1 MGEVSENM
9 NPNEYEI
16 TNGYVGSFGISY
28 KTATAETLAE
38 AVTAAAQRNNTT
50 EERITEMLQNGVNV
64 AWCDSPNYHYDHGTG
79 YIRRKRA
86 PRPEPQLV
94 RCDCGHSVERAL
106 VMSASLGTSCP
117 DCYDRMS
124 D

>member
-1 MGEVSENM
+1 M

-16 TNGYVGSFGISY
+16 TTGYVGSFGISY
-28 KTATAETLAE
+28 KTATHETLAE
-38 AVTAAAQRNNTT
+38 AVAAAAKRNGKT
-50 EERITEMLQNGVNV
+50 EAEIGATLESGMAV
-64 AWCDSPNYHYDHGTG
+64 AWCDSPNYYYDHGIG
-79 YIRRKRA
+79 YIRRKRTPKPA
-86 PRPEPQLV
+86 PVLV

-106 VMSASLGTSCP
+106 VMNASLGTSCP

>member
-1 MGEVSENM
+1 MDA
-9 NPNEYEI
+9 NEYEI

-28 KTATAETLAE
+28 KTATPETLSE
-38 AVTAAAQRNNTT
+38 AITAAAKRNNVT
-50 EERITEMLQNGVNV
+50 EARIIEMLRGGVKV
-64 AWCDSPNYHYDHGTG
+64 AWCNSPNHYYDHGTG

-86 PRPEPQLV
+86 AQQPAKLV
-94 RCDCGHSVERAL
+94 RCDCGRSVEPTL
-106 VMSASLGTSCP
+106 VMSASRGTSCP

>member
-1 MGEVSENM
+1 M

-16 TNGYVGSFGISY
+16 TSGYIGSFGIIY
-28 KTATAETLAE
+28 KTATSETLAE
-38 AVTAAAQRNNTT
+38 AVTAAAERNGRT
-50 EERITEMLQNGVNV
+50 EAEIVTALEAGATV
-64 AWCDSPNYHYDHGTG
+64 AWCDSPNYYYDHGTG

-86 PRPEPQLV
+86 ERPAPQLV